1 MSPVPLRCVC
11 LTAPTACGKTELA
24 LQLAEM
30 LPLEVVSMDSAMV
43 YRDMDI
49 GTAKPS
55 REVLAE
61 VRHHLIDILDPA
73 DTYSAGQFCCDAAA
87 AIEDI
92 QRRGKLPLLV
102 GGTLLY
108 LRALRDGL
116 APLPKRDEAVR
127 QALDAEAAELGWEAL
142 HRRLGS
148 VDPEAARRI
157 APGDRQRIQRALEVH
172 TLTGQSLTSLQRT
185 QVVNAAPD
193 IVTIALVPQERR
205 QLAQRVE
212 QRFDAMVEAGFLEEV
227 QRLKSRSDLRGETPS
242 MRSVGYRQLWAY
254 LDGAYGWQEA
264 RRRAIAVAVP
274 LVTVSVAFIP

>member
-1 MSPVPLRCVC
+1 
-11 LTAPTACGKTELA
+11 
-24 LQLAEM
+24 
-30 LPLEVVSMDSAMV
+30 MDSAMV

-55 REVLAE
+55 HEVLAQ
-61 VRHHLIDILDPA
+61 VPHHLIDILDPA
-73 DTYSAGQFCCDAAA
+73 DTYSAGQFRCDAAA
-87 AIEDI
+87 AVEDI

-127 QALDAEAAELGWEAL
+127 KALDAEAAELGWEAL

-172 TLTGQSLTSLQRT
+172 TLTGQSMTSLQRT
-185 QVVNAAPD
+185 QVVNTAVD
-193 IVTIALVPQERR
+193 IVTIALVPEERG
-205 QLAQRVE
+205 QLARRVE

-242 MRSVGYRQLWAY
+242 MRCVGYRQLWAY
-254 LDGAYGWQEA
+254 LDGAYGWEEA
-264 RRRAIAVAVP
+264 RRRAIVATRQ
-274 LVTVSVAFIP
+274 LAKRQMSWLRSDSSCERLAAFSVGLGDRIRRRIEAWL